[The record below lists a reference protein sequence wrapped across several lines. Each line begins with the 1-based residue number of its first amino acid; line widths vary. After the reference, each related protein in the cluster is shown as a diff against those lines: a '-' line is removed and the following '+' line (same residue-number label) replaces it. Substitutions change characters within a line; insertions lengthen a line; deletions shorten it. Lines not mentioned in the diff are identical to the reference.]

1 MTVVPK
7 ILCSPREWKRQGACG
22 MHGKNVWGENSVHN
36 CTQLYKKFS
45 HKAQVK
51 IEASRQSCRKL
62 IIMFMSKRIHNLLL

>member
-1 MTVVPK
+1 
-7 ILCSPREWKRQGACG
+7 

-62 IIMFMSKRIHNLLL
+62 IIMFMSNRIHNLLL